1 MKKLICLVLLAV
13 LTVSL
18 VACSTTRSS
27 ETTTQQTPSSS
38 TTGGSEQKTDGEAGG
53 KTLVAYFS
61 ATGTTKKVA
70 ELISQATGATLYEI
84 MPTEPYTDDD
94 LNYRNSDSRVSRE
107 HSDSSLRTVELSNA
121 AVPNWDEYDT
131 VYIGYPIWWGEASWV
146 VTSFVAAND
155 FSGKTVV
162 PFCTSASSSLGNST
176 ADLAKTANS
185 GEWKEG
191 KRFGASADADDIAA
205 WLSEIG

>member
-1 MKKLICLVLLAV
+1 MKKLICIVLLAV

-27 ETTTQQTPSSS
+27 ETTQQTPSAS
-38 TTGGSEQKTDGEAGG
+38 TTGGAEQKTDGKAGG

-61 ATGTTKKVA
+61 ATGTTKNVA
-70 ELISQATGATLYEI
+70 ELIAQATGATLYEI
-84 MPTEPYTDDD
+84 IPSEPYTDDD

-107 HSDSSLRTVELSNA
+107 HSDASLRTVELSNA
-121 AVPNWDEYDT
+121 SVPNWDEYDT

-162 PFCTSASSSLGNST
+162 PFCTSASSSLGNS
-176 ADLAKTANS
+176 ASDLAKTANS
-185 GEWKEG
+185 GEWKDG